1 MDYIL
6 LVLLII
12 LFLNKQNKDRLIKIN
27 HKEESYD
34 ENKLNNI
41 IGNKYKE
48 LSNDKYSKN
57 EIVRAKKYKEK
68 EYGIDN
74 CDNTMQ
80 TRSNNYKGYY
90 ESDNNIKNNIINK
103 SDKFEINNN
112 IDSKNKHKDLEEII
126 ETKENDSRYNK
137 EIFSKEEKK
146 MDELDESKEEIYSE
160 ESTYNSYDASKN
172 CEKEYIDLNDNKQYR
187 IVDISES
194 NQGLKESQELYK
206 ESVINNISNK
216 TIDNINEVITY
227 REDEEIHTQDKQI
240 DENDKDIQIDEINKM
255 GNVEKNKNK
264 FNKLKKRYKGVNVS
278 VLVSGVGIIEGE
290 IVFDFPNIIAVKNKE
305 DIIIFID
312 ESKILGIY

>member
-103 SDKFEINNN
+103 SDKIEINNN
-112 IDSKNKHKDLEEII
+112 IDGKNKHKDLEEII

-146 MDELDESKEEIYSE
+146 TDELDESKEEIYSE
-160 ESTYNSYDASKN
+160 ESTYNSYDASKK

-227 REDEEIHTQDKQI
+227 REDEEFHTQDKQI

>member
-1 MDYIL
+1 
-6 LVLLII
+6 
-12 LFLNKQNKDRLIKIN
+12 
-27 HKEESYD
+27 
-34 ENKLNNI
+34 
-41 IGNKYKE
+41 
-48 LSNDKYSKN
+48 
-57 EIVRAKKYKEK
+57 
-68 EYGIDN
+68 
-74 CDNTMQ
+74 
-80 TRSNNYKGYY
+80 
-90 ESDNNIKNNIINK
+90 
-103 SDKFEINNN
+103 
-112 IDSKNKHKDLEEII
+112 
-126 ETKENDSRYNK
+126 
-137 EIFSKEEKK
+137 

-216 TIDNINEVITY
+216 AIDNINEVITY

>member
-12 LFLNKQNKDRLIKIN
+12 LFLNKQNKDRLIKVN

-305 DIIIFID
+305 DILIFID

>member
-12 LFLNKQNKDRLIKIN
+12 LFLNKQNKDRLIKVN

-57 EIVRAKKYKEK
+57 EIIRAKKYKEK

>member
-1 MDYIL
+1 M
-6 LVLLII
+6 II
-12 LFLNKQNKDRLIKIN
+12 VIIQCKQGVITIRD
-27 HKEESYD
+27 
-34 ENKLNNI
+34 
-41 IGNKYKE
+41 
-48 LSNDKYSKN
+48 
-57 EIVRAKKYKEK
+57 
-68 EYGIDN
+68 
-74 CDNTMQ
+74 
-80 TRSNNYKGYY
+80 
-90 ESDNNIKNNIINK
+90 IKNNIINK

-264 FNKLKKRYKGVNVS
+264 FNKLKKRYKGVSVS

>member
-103 SDKFEINNN
+103 SDKIEIDNN
-112 IDSKNKHKDLEEII
+112 IDGKNKHKDLEEII

-240 DENDKDIQIDEINKM
+240 DENDKDIQIDEINKV

-264 FNKLKKRYKGVNVS
+264 FNKLKKRYKGVSVS

>member
-12 LFLNKQNKDRLIKIN
+12 LFLNKQNKDRLIKVN

-57 EIVRAKKYKEK
+57 EIIRAKKYKEK

-206 ESVINNISNK
+206 KSVINNISNK

>member
-1 MDYIL
+1 
-6 LVLLII
+6 
-12 LFLNKQNKDRLIKIN
+12 
-27 HKEESYD
+27 
-34 ENKLNNI
+34 
-41 IGNKYKE
+41 
-48 LSNDKYSKN
+48 
-57 EIVRAKKYKEK
+57 
-68 EYGIDN
+68 
-74 CDNTMQ
+74 MQ

-112 IDSKNKHKDLEEII
+112 IDSENKHKDLEEII

>member
-240 DENDKDIQIDEINKM
+240 DENDKDIQIDEINKV

-264 FNKLKKRYKGVNVS
+264 FNKLKKRYKGVSVS

>member
-57 EIVRAKKYKEK
+57 EIIRAKKYKEK

-172 CEKEYIDLNDNKQYR
+172 CEKEYIDLNDNKQYK

>member
-12 LFLNKQNKDRLIKIN
+12 LFLNKQNKDRLIKVN

-48 LSNDKYSKN
+48 LSNYKYSKN

-103 SDKFEINNN
+103 SDKIEINNN

-146 MDELDESKEEIYSE
+146 MDELDESKEEIYS
-160 ESTYNSYDASKN
+160 
-172 CEKEYIDLNDNKQYR
+172 EKEYIDLNDNKQYR

-227 REDEEIHTQDKQI
+227 REDEEIHSQDKQI
-240 DENDKDIQIDEINKM
+240 DENDTNRRNK
-255 GNVEKNKNK
+255 
-264 FNKLKKRYKGVNVS
+264 
-278 VLVSGVGIIEGE
+278 
-290 IVFDFPNIIAVKNKE
+290 
-305 DIIIFID
+305 
-312 ESKILGIY
+312 

>member
-194 NQGLKESQELYK
+194 NQGVKESQELYK

-216 TIDNINEVITY
+216 AIDNINEVITY

>member
-12 LFLNKQNKDRLIKIN
+12 LFLNKQNKDRLIKVN

-194 NQGLKESQELYK
+194 NQGLKESLELYK

>member
-57 EIVRAKKYKEK
+57 EIIRAKKYKEK

>member
-12 LFLNKQNKDRLIKIN
+12 LFLNKQNKDRLIKVN

-57 EIVRAKKYKEK
+57 EIIRAKKYKEK

-264 FNKLKKRYKGVNVS
+264 FNKLKKRYKGVSVS

>member
-1 MDYIL
+1 
-6 LVLLII
+6 
-12 LFLNKQNKDRLIKIN
+12 
-27 HKEESYD
+27 
-34 ENKLNNI
+34 
-41 IGNKYKE
+41 
-48 LSNDKYSKN
+48 
-57 EIVRAKKYKEK
+57 
-68 EYGIDN
+68 
-74 CDNTMQ
+74 MQ

-112 IDSKNKHKDLEEII
+112 IDGKNKHKDLEEII

>member
-12 LFLNKQNKDRLIKIN
+12 LFLNKQNKDRLIKVN

-48 LSNDKYSKN
+48 LSNYKYSKN
-57 EIVRAKKYKEK
+57 EIVRDKKYKEK

-264 FNKLKKRYKGVNVS
+264 FNKLKKRYKGVSVS

>member
-290 IVFDFPNIIAVKNKE
+290 IVFDFPNIIAVKHKE

>member
-12 LFLNKQNKDRLIKIN
+12 LFLNKQNKDRLIKVN

-48 LSNDKYSKN
+48 LSNYKYSKN
-57 EIVRAKKYKEK
+57 EIVRSKKYKEK

-103 SDKFEINNN
+103 SDKIEINNN
-112 IDSKNKHKDLEEII
+112 IDSKNKHKDIEEII

-264 FNKLKKRYKGVNVS
+264 FNKLKKRYKGVSVS

>member
-57 EIVRAKKYKEK
+57 EIIRAKKYKEK

-278 VLVSGVGIIEGE
+278 VLVSGVGIIDGE

>member
-57 EIVRAKKYKEK
+57 EIIRAKKYKEK

-255 GNVEKNKNK
+255 GNVEKNKIK

>member
-12 LFLNKQNKDRLIKIN
+12 LFLNKQNKDRLIKVN

-240 DENDKDIQIDEINKM
+240 DENDKDIQIDEINKV

-264 FNKLKKRYKGVNVS
+264 FNKLKKRYKGVSVS

>member
-255 GNVEKNKNK
+255 GNVEKNKIK

>member
-57 EIVRAKKYKEK
+57 EIIRAKKYKEK

-206 ESVINNISNK
+206 KSVINNISNK

>member
-57 EIVRAKKYKEK
+57 EIIRAKKYKEK

-240 DENDKDIQIDEINKM
+240 DENDKDIQIDEINKV

-264 FNKLKKRYKGVNVS
+264 FNKLKKRYKGVSVS

>member
-12 LFLNKQNKDRLIKIN
+12 LFLNKQNKDRLIKVN

-240 DENDKDIQIDEINKM
+240 DENDKDIQIDEINKV

>member
-12 LFLNKQNKDRLIKIN
+12 LFLNKQNKDRLIKVN

-305 DIIIFID
+305 YIIIFID

>member
-240 DENDKDIQIDEINKM
+240 DENDKDIQIDEINKV

>member
-12 LFLNKQNKDRLIKIN
+12 LFLNKQNKDRLIKVN

>member
-12 LFLNKQNKDRLIKIN
+12 LFLNKQNKDRLIKVN

-48 LSNDKYSKN
+48 LSNYKYSKN

-103 SDKFEINNN
+103 SDKIEINNN

-160 ESTYNSYDASKN
+160 ESTYNSYDASKY
-172 CEKEYIDLNDNKQYR
+172 CENEYIDLNDNKQYR

-194 NQGLKESQELYK
+194 NQGLKESLELYK